1 MSNLK
6 VVIDNKETVVENL
19 AVEYF
24 NGEYDGINNLT
35 IEIDQDKIVIK
46 SSDDQCNSFKV
57 RTITFD
63 YLLQLADRN
72 INV

>member
-35 IEIDQDKIVIK
+35 IKIDQDSIVIE